1 MVSSIMYRLRSMRL
15 GTMFAMVLL
24 AIIIS
29 VTTISYY
36 YLYQQNRASLKEE
49 LYAKGKS
56 ILDFA
61 DMLFESRNEKFFNG
75 ESSEI
80 PQQIQND
87 VLSRFTKVSKGEM
100 LFKQA
105 SLEPM
110 NPNNLA
116 DRFEKEE
123 IAWFQKHKKEKEHTR
138 FISEGSKEFFMVS
151 RPIIAEQRCISCHPT
166 WKAGEVI
173 AAENVKID
181 LKGFHQD
188 LSTLTRMMGIAW
200 FLNILLVIGAILLL
214 FHREVSQRLEN
225 LLKAMRR
232 IQKGD
237 FAIDDILKEEHV
249 DKRKKNEIGRTFL
262 SLKEMA
268 EGIKPVIDKVV
279 EESKSVAENA
289 SFASKQVVANSET
302 LEEQN
307 SALLSA
313 KNHTHEILSQNR
325 TLSDHLQTLVEESH
339 ETIKEIHATKEAI
352 DQSLQSASMT
362 DQAIAQT
369 LSAVEALNSHSDE
382 ITRTIDVISD
392 IANET
397 NLISLN
403 AAIEAARAGEHGRG
417 FAVVADKVREL
428 ADVSLKNAETI
439 SQIVQTMQQNISQ
452 VAKNAAQT
460 QKSFQNLV
468 EGTEEINESFSQTQ
482 TVLEKSVTTMDRFG
496 EDFQKQSEYLEEITR
511 KIENVVEKSKNV
523 EQNSQRITRAVSEIS
538 SQSGSLQKLSEGFET
553 LG

>member
-1 MVSSIMYRLRSMRL
+1 MYRLRKMRL
-15 GTMFAMVLL
+15 GTMFSLVLF
-24 AIIIS
+24 AIIVS
-29 VTTISYY
+29 VTTLSYY

-61 DMLFESRNEKFFNG
+61 DMLFESRNEKFFSG

-87 VLSRFTKVSKGEM
+87 VLSRFTKVSKGEI

-105 SLEPM
+105 SLDPV
-110 NPNNLA
+110 NPDNKA

-123 IAWFQKHKKEKEHTR
+123 IGWFQKHKEQKERNR
-138 FISEGSKEFFMVS
+138 FITDGSKEFFMIS
-151 RPIIAEQRCISCHPT
+151 RPIKAEQRCISCHPT
-166 WKAGEVI
+166 WKAGDVI

-181 LKGFHQD
+181 LKGFHRD
-188 LSTLTRMMGIAW
+188 LSTLSRMMIIAW
-200 FLNILLVIGAILLL
+200 FLNIVLVIGAILLL
-214 FHREVSQRLEN
+214 FHREVSMRLEN

-237 FAIDDILKEEHV
+237 FAIDDILEKEHI
-249 DKRKKNEIGRTFL
+249 RSTNKNEIGRTFL

-268 EGIKPVIDKVV
+268 QGIEPVIDKVV
-279 EESKSVAENA
+279 EESKSVADNA
-289 SFASKQVVANSET
+289 SFASKQVSANSET
-302 LEEQN
+302 LKEQN
-307 SALLSA
+307 NALLSA
-313 KNHTHEILSQNR
+313 KNHTHEILNQNR
-325 TLSDHLQTLVEESH
+325 TLSDHLQKLVKESH
-339 ETIKEIHATKEAI
+339 ETIKEIHSTKEAI
-352 DQSLQSASMT
+352 DQSLQSASIT

-369 LSAVEALNSHSDE
+369 LKAVDALSSHSDE

-428 ADVSLKNAETI
+428 ADVSLQNAATI
-439 SQIVQTMQQNISQ
+439 SQIVQTMQENISQ
-452 VAKNAAQT
+452 VARNAAQT
-460 QKSFQNLV
+460 KESFQSLV
-468 EGTEEINESFSQTQ
+468 EGTEEINESFAQTQ
-482 TVLEKSVTTMDRFG
+482 TVLEKSATTMDRFG
-496 EDFQKQSEYLEEITR
+496 EDFQKQSTYLEEITR
-511 KIENVVEKSKNV
+511 KIDNVVEKSKDV
-523 EQNSQRITRAVSEIS
+523 EENSRRINKAVGEIS
-538 SQSGSLQKLSEGFET
+538 AQSGSLQKLSEGFET